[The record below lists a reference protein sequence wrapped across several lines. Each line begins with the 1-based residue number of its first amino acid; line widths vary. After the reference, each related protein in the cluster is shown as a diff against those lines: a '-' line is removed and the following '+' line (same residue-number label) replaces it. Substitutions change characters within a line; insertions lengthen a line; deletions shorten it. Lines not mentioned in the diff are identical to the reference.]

1 MMIMIE
7 KHPPRPNALTEH
19 PNGFHPERGKLFLPM
34 WNPPAQTQLS
44 RTLRLPCR
52 SGSPTRGVV
61 DPPLLGAMLI
71 LNFQVIRAV
80 VPPGRSWTTMSS

>member
-44 RTLRLPCR
+44 QSVPYDFHVGQDHLP
-52 SGSPTRGVV
+52 GV
-61 DPPLLGAMLI
+61 
-71 LNFQVIRAV
+71 
-80 VPPGRSWTTMSS
+80 